1 MEWFESLGSFEQI
14 LYLIAAFSTFAFIIK
29 GIFLIIGADADMIEA
44 PDEALAVVDA
54 FECQYISVVGIL
66 SFLAIGSWVAIAIY
80 VYTAS
85 ELFSSIGGI
94 VAGTIEMFCIAR
106 LIHGL
111 RKLQESG
118 NMQPAK
124 AIGKIGK
131 VYLTVPAHDQG
142 KGKVNLRLN
151 GALREMDAI
160 SQDNEPIKTGESVR
174 IIDLQGK
181 TTLVVQ
187 KVSEEI
193 IK

>member
-1 MEWFESLGSFEQI
+1 MEWFESLGSFEQV
-14 LYLIAAFSTFAFIIK
+14 LYMIAALSTLAFIIK

-66 SFLAIGSWVAIAIY
+66 SFLAIGSWVAITIFAC
-80 VYTAS
+80 TAS
-85 ELFSSIGGI
+85 EFFATIGGI

-151 GALREMDAI
+151 GALRELDAI
-160 SQDNEPIKTGESVR
+160 SMDNDPIKTGESVR
-174 IIDLQGK
+174 VVALQGK
-181 TTLVVQ
+181 ATLVVQ
-187 KVSEEI
+187 KISEEMV
-193 IK
+193 